1 METFWWQDTHNKD
14 YVTEPQIGGGFFQFE
29 EKSKFQTILVFNAR
43 VLKLIYF
50 LKNKVTLNL
59 EIPNMGFFIK
69 IFKLI
74 DKCG

>member
-50 LKNKVTLNL
+50 LKNKVT
-59 EIPNMGFFIK
+59 
-69 IFKLI
+69 
-74 DKCG
+74 